1 MRKLLFFDVDG
12 TLADR
17 VGKKNVVP
25 QSAKDAIKKLQ
36 ENGHLC
42 FVNTG
47 RSLSEIDVY
56 LKELNMD
63 GFVCGCGTHILY
75 KNEVLFSQTV
85 PFEIGNELV
94 SDLEK
99 YNIEWLL
106 EGKKTLYYR
115 NKPYTTHIG
124 DFKDEQKHLY
134 PSAYK
139 ELEPS
144 KASDLVFDKF
154 CIGIHKNSD
163 FKSFEAKY
171 SKIFTIID
179 RGNNFYEIVPANC
192 SKATGMEFLMK
203 HFNVDKKDT
212 IAIGDSTNDLTML
225 EFAGT
230 SIAMKHSS
238 PIVLEKADYVT
249 DDVFDDGI
257 YNAMKHFELI

>member
-63 GFVCGCGTHILY
+63 GFVCGCGTYILY

-85 PFEIGNELV
+85 PFEIGNELL

-106 EGKKTLYYR
+106 EGEKTLYYR
-115 NKPYTTHIG
+115 NKPYITHIG
-124 DFKDEQKHLY
+124 DFKDEQKYLY

-171 SKIFTIID
+171 SKIFIIID

>member
-63 GFVCGCGTHILY
+63 GFVCGCGTYILY

-85 PFEIGNELV
+85 PFEIGNELL

-106 EGKKTLYYR
+106 EGEKTLYYR
-115 NKPYTTHIG
+115 NKPYITHIG
-124 DFKDEQKHLY
+124 DFKD
-134 PSAYK
+134 
-139 ELEPS
+139 
-144 KASDLVFDKF
+144 
-154 CIGIHKNSD
+154 HKNSD

>member
-63 GFVCGCGTHILY
+63 GFVCGCGTYILY

-85 PFEIGNELV
+85 PFEIGNELL

-106 EGKKTLYYR
+106 EGEKTLYYR

-124 DFKDEQKHLY
+124 DFKDEQKYLY

-171 SKIFTIID
+171 SKIFSHD
-179 RGNNFYEIVPANC
+179 F
-192 SKATGMEFLMK
+192 
-203 HFNVDKKDT
+203 
-212 IAIGDSTNDLTML
+212 
-225 EFAGT
+225 
-230 SIAMKHSS
+230 
-238 PIVLEKADYVT
+238 VLS
-249 DDVFDDGI
+249 
-257 YNAMKHFELI
+257 L